1 MTDGAVYKGATLED
15 TYASWTTS
23 DVMGC
28 AYDPT
33 VPDIEFFKNNV
44 SQGSIALDD
53 RDDYQP
59 WIGMAGN
66 TANLTCNFGQS
77 AFTYT
82 PPTDF
87 KALNTANLPTPA
99 ILDGTANFQPTLYTG
114 DGSIRNIDQTGNSTF
129 QPDMVWIKNRSAAD
143 VHSIFDA
150 TRGATKYW
158 QSNTHSIEITNADS
172 LTSFDSDGF
181 GLGTGAGGWND
192 NTENFVAWQWLA
204 GGGAG
209 SSNEEGSINTI
220 TTTVNTAAGIS
231 ISTFTGNATGGAT
244 IGHGLGAAPEFMI
257 AKSLTGGH
265 NNIVYFENLGGHYGT
280 YMGLTNAP
288 YDIAI
293 YWNDVDPT
301 SSLITLGNGA
311 TNTSSVT
318 MLIYAFTSIEGFSRF
333 SYYIGNGLADGAF
346 VYTGFKPVYV
356 MIRKTSSTGNW
367 VIVDSQRSPYNEI
380 DDQLLANTT
389 AAETTGSEEID
400 FLSNGFKCRTADTD
414 INASSAVYAY
424 TAFAEY
430 PFGGDGVTPSTAF

>member
-1 MTDGAVYKGATLED
+1 
-15 TYASWTTS
+15 
-23 DVMGC
+23 
-28 AYDPT
+28 
-33 VPDIEFFKNNV
+33 
-44 SQGSIALDD
+44 
-53 RDDYQP
+53 
-59 WIGMAGN
+59 
-66 TANLTCNFGQS
+66 
-77 AFTYT
+77 
-82 PPTDF
+82 
-87 KALNTANLPTPA
+87 
-99 ILDGTANFQPTLYTG
+99 
-114 DGSIRNIDQTGNSTF
+114 
-129 QPDMVWIKNRSAAD
+129 MVWIKNRSAAD

-192 NTENFVAWQWLA
+192 DTESFVAWQWLA

-220 TTTVNTAAGIS
+220 TTSVNTAAGIS

-257 AKSLTGGH
+257 AKALTGGH
-265 NNIVYFENLGGHYGT
+265 NNVVYFENLGGHYGT

-288 YDIAI
+288 YDLNI

-301 SSLITLGNGA
+301 SSLITLGTGA
-311 TNTSSVT
+311 TNVATT

-346 VYTGFKPVYV
+346 VYTGFKPAYV

-414 INASSAVYAY
+414 INASTAVYAY

-430 PFGGDGVTPSTAF
+430 PFGGEDVTPATTF